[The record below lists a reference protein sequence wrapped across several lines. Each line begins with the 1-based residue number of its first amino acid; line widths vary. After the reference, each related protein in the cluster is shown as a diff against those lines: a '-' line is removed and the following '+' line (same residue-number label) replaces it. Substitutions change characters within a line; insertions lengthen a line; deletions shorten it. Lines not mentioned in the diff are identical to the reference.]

1 MDISILLLLLGL
13 IPAIGLLW
21 LWLAAL
27 MDVIRTD
34 IANSTEKLI
43 WVCLIVFANVLGA
56 ILWFAWGK
64 GSVAPKHHWSEDPDR

>member
-1 MDISILLLLLGL
+1 MDVSVLLVFLGL
-13 IPAIGLLW
+13 IPLIGLVW

-34 IANSTEKLI
+34 IANSTDKLI
-43 WVCLIVFANVLGA
+43 WVCLIVFSSVLGS

-64 GSVAPKHHWSEDPDR
+64 GSVQARN